1 MPRFGT
7 HVVHPRP
14 QSRASDH
21 PNGFE
26 RRPSSASSL
35 ATRASSA
42 APELPPADAALVR
55 AVDPYDDELYAW
67 ALRRHAS
74 CGSPADARPS
84 H

>member
-1 MPRFGT
+1 LPRFGT

-14 QSRASDH
+14 QSRARK
-21 PNGFE
+21 GGQ
-26 RRPSSASSL
+26 
-35 ATRASSA
+35 
-42 APELPPADAALVR
+42 APELPPDDAALVR

-84 H
+84 Y